1 MNRFQAAELNNM
13 ASTEMTF
20 APRPYLLVNKIQH
33 YVWGTRGKDAFI
45 PRFLGLEAEPGRPYA
60 ELWIGAHIKAPSDVV
75 LDGSAVSLR
84 QLLSQ
89 YPLEILGEGVARRFS
104 GSLPFL
110 FKVLSA
116 AEALSIQVHPSK
128 EQARVLHA
136 RDPEHYP
143 DDNHKPELVIALDSL
158 MALIGFKS
166 FSGILQ
172 TLENYPELADLI
184 GEDVCHELRDLRN
197 PSPLEQREYV
207 RRIYSTLV
215 SRSLSHPEGL
225 AEASSRLS
233 ERLGAATGGLSEEER
248 LFLALERQ
256 YPASDVGLFS
266 LFLLNLVHLKKG
278 QGMFIKAGIPHAY
291 LKGNVVECMAN
302 SDNVVRVGLTPKF
315 KDAGT
320 LVKILDYEPRAVSAL
335 EGVPDSERIIYRTSA
350 SEFQVSLWKLAS
362 GMERREATE
371 GKPIVFLISKGNV
384 LFIWD
389 VGLESGEQVFHQ
401 GQSVLIPACLK
412 EFRLR
417 AQSAVELF
425 EVEVP

>member
-1 MNRFQAAELNNM
+1 
-13 ASTEMTF
+13 MTF

-33 YVWGTRGKDAFI
+33 YAWGTRGIDAFI
-45 PRFLGLEAEPGRPYA
+45 PRFLGIEAEPSCPYA

-75 LDGSAVSLR
+75 LNGSAVSLR

-89 YPLEILGEGVARRFS
+89 YPLEILGEGVTKAFS

-136 RDPEHYP
+136 QDPEHYP

-158 MALIGFKS
+158 TALVGFKS

-172 TLENYPELADLI
+172 TLENYPELVDLI
-184 GEDVCHELRDLRN
+184 GEDVCHELRYLRN
-197 PSPLEQREYV
+197 PSALEQRERV

-225 AEASSRLS
+225 AEATSRLGR
-233 ERLGAATGGLSEEER
+233 RLGAVMGALSEEDE
-248 LFLALERQ
+248 LFLELAGQ
-256 YPASDVGLFS
+256 YPASDIGLLS
-266 LFLLNLVHLKKG
+266 LFLLNLVHLQKG
-278 QGMFIKAGIPHAY
+278 QGMFIEAGIPHAY

-320 LVKILDYEPRAVSAL
+320 LVKILDYVPRAVSAL
-335 EGVPDSERIIYRTSA
+335 EGTPDAERMIYRTSA
-350 SEFQVSLWKLAS
+350 SEFQVSSWKLES
-362 GMERREATE
+362 GLERCIAPE
-371 GKPIVFLISKGNV
+371 GKPVVFLVTKGKV
-384 LFIWD
+384 LFAWD
-389 VGLESGEQVFHQ
+389 VGLESGERVLHR
-401 GQSVLIPACLK
+401 GQSVLVPACLQ
-412 EFRLR
+412 EFRIR
-417 AQSAVELF
+417 AQDVVELF